1 MDCGFYSSE
10 TEGLFSIFTRERVS
24 AYVGRRSSN
33 RRPETDGRERERGAG
48 GRHSDSHGGA
58 AMASGKDTP
67 ERAVQGLGATVRK
80 SGGTGRKLGRRGTRL
95 GHHDGRR
102 RKPRRRAPWSAAKA
116 RGRSRI
122 GPQTATKYQIEST
135 EGRRGVRR
143 SSPRLQTET
152 NATRGRR
159 FARR

>member
-1 MDCGFYSSE
+1 MDCGLGLRKLQ
-10 TEGLFSIFTRERVS
+10 GLFSKLTPEGVS
-24 AYVGRRSSN
+24 VTGGRRI
-33 RRPETDGRERERGAG
+33 RKERPETNPREREGDVGGEERQPWRLSIAG
-48 GRHSDSHGGA
+48 GMEVTGAHSQRP
-58 AMASGKDTP
+58 T
-67 ERAVQGLGATVRK
+67 ATVRK
-80 SGGTGRKLGRRGTRL
+80 SGGTGRKLGRRGTRP
-95 GHHDGRR
+95 GHHNGRR

-122 GPQTATKYQIEST
+122 GPQTATKYQIENT

>member
-1 MDCGFYSSE
+1 MYCGFYYAK
-10 TEGLFSIFTRERVS
+10 TGGLFSKTTREGVS
-24 AYVGRRSSN
+24 ANGGRWIKIG
-33 RRPETDGRERERGAG
+33 RPGTDGRERERGAG

-80 SGGTGRKLGRRGTRL
+80 SGGIGRKMGRRGTRP

-102 RKPRRRAPWSAAKA
+102 RKPRRWAPWSAAKA

-135 EGRRGVRR
+135 GGRRGARR
-143 SSPRLQTET
+143 SSPRLQTGT

-159 FARR
+159 VA